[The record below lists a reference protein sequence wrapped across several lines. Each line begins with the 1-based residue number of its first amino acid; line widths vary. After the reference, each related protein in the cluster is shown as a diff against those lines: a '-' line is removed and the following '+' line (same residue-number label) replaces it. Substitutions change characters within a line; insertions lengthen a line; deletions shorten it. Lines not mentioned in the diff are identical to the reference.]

1 MSKSRKKKH
10 IVNDQSNMVILCK
23 IYTQMNLHVQR
34 KIVITFNNEARGGDV
49 VEDLN
54 GLPE

>member
-1 MSKSRKKKH
+1 MSKDRKKTH

-23 IYTQMNLHVQR
+23 IYIQMNLHVQR

-49 VEDLN
+49 VEKLN
-54 GLPE
+54 GIPE